1 MPSLVERVSRT
12 AQFLWSGWS
21 GLAGLSVFAAFWQV
35 AHEAYGSFILPSPLE
50 TLAAAK
56 ALLGEASAWQLLL
69 TTSSRAL
76 SGFAL
81 AGVIGTVSG
90 CIAGFHPAILRLVQP
105 QITLMLGVPPIAWI
119 VLLMIW
125 FGTGSA
131 TVTTTAAVACLP
143 IVFLG
148 AAEGIASRDRLLDD
162 MALSLGMGRVR
173 RFFHITVPQM
183 LNRLLPILVMAL
195 GTAFK
200 AAVMAELL
208 ANAGGIGEALAVSR
222 SNLDVA
228 NALAWILLSVS
239 ALLGVE
245 YGLIQPTRSE
255 LEVWRH
261 AARPWGV
268 KR

>member
-1 MPSLVERVSRT
+1 MPSLAGRISRT

-21 GLAGLSVFAAFWQV
+21 GLAGLSVFAALWQV
-35 AHEAYGSFILPSPLE
+35 AHEAYGNFILPSPLE
-50 TLAAAK
+50 TLAAAT
-56 ALLGEASAWQLLL
+56 ALLGEASSWQLLL

-81 AGVIGTVSG
+81 AGAIGTMAG
-90 CIAGFHPAILRLVQP
+90 CLAGFHPALLRLVQP

-131 TVTTTAAVACLP
+131 TVTTTAAIACLP

-148 AAEGIASRDRLLDD
+148 AAEGIANRDRLLDD

-173 RFFHITVPQM
+173 RFVRITVPQM
-183 LNRLLPILVMAL
+183 LNRLFSILIMAL

-239 ALLGVE
+239 ALLAVE